1 MTRTSVAALILAL
14 AFSSATAASELTFF
28 QKMELNK
35 ACGPDIRALCAG
47 VAQGEGRVAL
57 CVRDNVERLSQ
68 PCRDTIGRLRADF
81 LAGTDAA
88 MDF

>member
-1 MTRTSVAALILAL
+1 MTSRSIVALTLAL
-14 AFSSATAASELTFF
+14 AAQASELTFF

-35 ACGPDIRALCAG
+35 ACGPDIKALCAG

-57 CVRDNVERLSQ
+57 CVQDNAEKLSQ
-68 PCRDTIGRLRADF
+68 PCRDAIGRLRADF
-81 LAGTDAA
+81 FAGTDAA